1 MKYLLY
7 ARVSPKGSGYD
18 GGETSIPVQLAECR
32 DFILRRDPAAEFIEI
47 SDELKSGKNLDRAG
61 MRRIIAE
68 MESPRCEW
76 DCLVVWH
83 LDRFSRSIADAA
95 PLLKKLSDAGKG
107 IMSVRQNIDMFSAGG
122 RFMINVFLSAAQYER
137 EMTSERTTMKMKSIA
152 KAGKIPYGK
161 IPIGYKRV
169 DDNTLVIDPIGASI
183 VKDIFRAYSEDI
195 GNNEVFSRYRD
206 RIKSKN
212 TLYNILRN
220 RLYIGEI
227 EYSGETHKGEHTPI
241 IEREIFDAVQKM
253 LPGRH
258 YNAPRPNA
266 QKYKYLLSGLIK
278 CHCNRHMTNHS
289 VLKKGIRFPYYKCTD
304 SVCGNAI
311 NAQNLDETI
320 LDKIL
325 EIAKSPDFIK
335 NAVDEYEQHQL
346 EIDASVEPEIIE
358 LEKQIAIAVQA
369 EEKSAA
375 MFTSGLVTKDN
386 MMYWNQKLSESVKTR
401 EDLTSRVNSLKS
413 RLREKRQNLL
423 PDIMSAAA
431 GWAKIIQRIDDD
443 NPEGDILK
451 RNLVLSLVQD
461 IKSTAKGA
469 FNLNM
474 VMSKCLNWYPGEESN
489 LRPKV

>member
-61 MRRIIAE
+61 MKRIIAE

-152 KAGKIPYGK
+152 KAGKIPYGTL
-161 IPIGYKRV
+161 PIGYRRI
-169 DDNTLVIDPIGASI
+169 DGNTLEVDPEGAAI
-183 VKDIFRAYSEDI
+183 VKDVFRAYADGVS
-195 GNNEVFSRYRD
+195 NNEIFNKYSD

-227 EYSGETHKGEHTPI
+227 EYSGEIHSGEHDPI
-241 IEREIFDAVQKM
+241 IDIELFEIVQTM
-253 LPGRH
+253 LPCKR
-258 YNAPRPNA
+258 YNAPRLGS

-278 CHCNRHMTNHS
+278 CHCGRQMTNYS
-289 VLKKGIRFPYYKCTD
+289 VLKKGVRFPYYKCTD
-304 SVCGNAI
+304 TNCGNAI
-311 NAQNLDETI
+311 NAQNLDEAI
-320 LDKIL
+320 LKNLLDICR
-325 EIAKSPDFIK
+325 SPDFIK
-335 NAVDEYEQHQL
+335 TAVNEYEEHER
-346 EIDASVEPEIIE
+346 EIDAKLIPEIVD
-358 LEKQIAIAVQA
+358 LEKQIATATQA
-369 EEKSAA
+369 EENAAA
-375 MFTSGLVTKDN
+375 MFTSGLVTKAN
-386 MMYWNQKLSESVKTR
+386 MAYWNQKLSESVTARENLTTR
-401 EDLTSRVNSLKS
+401 INALKKRLT
-413 RLREKRQNLL
+413 EKRSSLF
-423 PDIMSAAA
+423 PKIMASAA
-431 GWAKIIQRIDDD
+431 GWAKIIENADDD
-443 NPEGDILK
+443 MMK
-451 RNLVLSLVQD
+451 RNLVITLVQD
-461 IKSTAKGA
+461 IKSTGKGT
-469 FNLNM
+469 FDLNM